1 MFNALTVR
9 GYSLGRP
16 RCVAVSLLDTCCAH
30 RHNGNLKAG
39 ILPGL
44 TYYLSAWYPKTALA
58 RRIGILYA
66 GSTLANAFG
75 GLLAF
80 AIEKMKGCGS
90 SESALV
96 A

>member
-1 MFNALTVR
+1 MGQLK
-9 GYSLGRP
+9 
-16 RCVAVSLLDTCCAH
+16 CVAINFPGICHAH
-30 RHNGNLKAG
+30 RRNEKAG

-58 RRIGILYA
+58 KRIGILYA

-90 SESALV
+90 SESTLAT
-96 A
+96 